1 MPIRNAHINRH
12 IAGWFLS
19 LVSLITAHAAI
30 AQDTARDSLLL
41 LFKKVSDDT
50 TKARLLFEIGDHLS
64 ATDTAK
70 AISYIQ
76 QGMKLAKNNEYTQA
90 IGHFYQ
96 GRLYM
101 DYNYDAGKAAFKKA
115 NRLFEKFP
123 IAESYLYQSRS
134 WSNIAVIEQ
143 YQNND
148 KEYTNILL
156 DKAIPLA
163 LKSGDKIKVAGYYTL
178 VGLPFMNNR
187 NLQKAIYYF
196 SKSNDII
203 RNVDPGHE
211 YSLGNYVNIA
221 RSYCFLKDYNSAK
234 KYLDSAYRY
243 TQLFPHSGYSID
255 YYIVKSMYHIDLKEI
270 EKGINSLDNGL
281 KLARKNKNPFEI
293 RELLYQKA
301 RIYDEQK
308 NYTEAKNTIQELLKG
323 GYGLVDRDRKQ
334 LYHDLAYLY
343 DQLGDTKEAYKWLQ
357 KYTEFSDSLTTQNNR
372 LEFAKLEAK
381 YNYEKKEKE
390 LLLVS
395 SKEKMQRMLMWI
407 SFGGLLTVS
416 LLFMYLYRLRK
427 AKSDQQVQSLKQQQ
441 QIALTQA
448 LLQGEEKERARLA
461 RDLHDGLGGMLA
473 GVKINLTHALQ
484 DISTPEV
491 DKAINQLDH
500 SITEL
505 RRIAR
510 NMMPEALLRSG
521 LETALADLCQSLS
534 NEKLKIC
541 HSFININTEAFSKQ
555 VQIIIFRI
563 IQELLTNIVK
573 HAEASEAYLQCSQDG
588 AYFYITVED
597 NGKGINQSGYG
608 SRRGIGLNNI
618 QSRVDFLKGKMDF
631 NSEPGRGTITNIEIR
646 TDGTL

>member
-1 MPIRNAHINRH
+1 MRIRNIHITKQVISWSTH
-12 IAGWFLS
+12 
-19 LVSLITAHAAI
+19 LVILII
-30 AQDTARDSLLL
+30 GQNVRAQDTASDSLILL
-41 LFKKVSDDT
+41 YKKVSNDT

-70 AISYIQ
+70 AISYNQ
-76 QGMKLAKNNEYTQA
+76 QGMQLAKNNEYTRA
-90 IGHFYQ
+90 IGHFYL
-96 GRLYM
+96 GRIYM
-101 DYNYDAGKAAFKKA
+101 DYNYDAGLAEFKKA

-123 IAESYLYQSRS
+123 IAASYLYQSRS
-134 WSNIAVIEQ
+134 WSNIAVLEQ
-143 YQNND
+143 YRNND
-148 KEYTNILL
+148 KEYTSILL

-163 LKSGDKIKVAGYYTL
+163 LKAGDKIKMAGYYTM

-196 SKSNDII
+196 SQSNDII
-203 RNVDPGHE
+203 KSIGPDNE

-221 RSYCFLKDYNSAK
+221 RSYCFLKDYKSAK

-243 TQLFPHSGYSID
+243 IHLFPHSGYCID
-255 YYIVKSMYHIDLKEI
+255 YYIVKSMYHIDLKEV

-281 KLARKNKNPFEI
+281 KLARKNNNPFEI

-308 NYTEAKNTIQELLKG
+308 NYREAKNTIQELLNG
-323 GYGLVDRDRKQ
+323 GYALIDSDKEQ
-334 LYHDLAYLY
+334 LYHDLAYLHQ
-343 DQLGDTKEAYKWLQ
+343 QLGDTKEAYKWLS
-357 KYTEFSDSLTTQNNR
+357 KYTEFADSLTTKNNK

-395 SKEKMQRMLMWI
+395 SKEKIQRMLMWI

-416 LLFMYLYRLRK
+416 LLFMYLYRIRK
-427 AKSDQQVQSLKQQQ
+427 AKSEQQVQSLKQQQ

-461 RDLHDGLGGMLA
+461 QDLHDGLGGMLA

-484 DISTPEV
+484 DVSTPEIN
-491 DKAINQLDH
+491 KAIGQLDN
-500 SITEL
+500 SVTEL

-541 HSFININTEAFSKQ
+541 HSFINISAETFSKQ
-555 VQIIIFRI
+555 IQIIIFRI
-563 IQELLTNIVK
+563 IQELLSNIVK
-573 HAEASEAYLQCSQDG
+573 HADASEAYLQCSQDG

-597 NGKGINQSGYG
+597 NGKGINQSGYS
-608 SRRGIGLNNI
+608 SRRGIGLDNI

-631 NSEPGRGTITNIEIR
+631 NSEPGKGTITNIEIR

>member
-1 MPIRNAHINRH
+1 MLIRNTHIIRQVINWSFYIVCMTMAHK
-12 IAGWFLS
+12 
-19 LVSLITAHAAI
+19 AI
-30 AQDTARDSLLL
+30 AQSTAGDSLLML
-41 LFKKVSDDT
+41 YKKAANDT

-64 ATDTAK
+64 TTDTAK
-70 AISYIQ
+70 AISYNQ
-76 QGMKLAKNNEYTQA
+76 QGMQLAKNNMYTQA
-90 IGHFYQ
+90 IGHFYR
-96 GRLYM
+96 GRIYM
-101 DYNYDAGKAAFKKA
+101 DYNYDAGKAEFKKA
-115 NRLFEKFP
+115 NSLFEKFHF
-123 IAESYLYQSRS
+123 AESYIYQSRS
-134 WSNIAVIEQ
+134 WSNIAVLEQ

-148 KEYTNILL
+148 KEYTSILL

-163 LKSGDKIKVAGYYTL
+163 LKAGDKIKMAGYYTM

-196 SKSNDII
+196 TRSNNIIKSIGTDS
-203 RNVDPGHE
+203 E

-221 RSYCFLKDYNSAK
+221 RSYCFLKDHNSAK

-243 TQLFPHSGYSID
+243 TQLFPHSGYSTD

-308 NYTEAKNTIQELLKG
+308 NYKEAKTTIQELLSG
-323 GYGLVDRDRKQ
+323 NYGLVDGDKKQ

-343 DQLGDTKEAYKWLQ
+343 EQLGDIKEAYKWLE
-357 KYTEFSDSLTTQNNR
+357 KYTEFSDSLTTQNNK

-407 SFGGLLTVS
+407 SFGGLLTAS

-473 GVKINLTHALQ
+473 GVKINLTHALEG
-484 DISTPEV
+484 INTPEIN
-491 DKAINQLDH
+491 KAIGQLDN
-500 SITEL
+500 SVTEL

-510 NMMPEALLRSG
+510 NMMPESLLRSG
-521 LETALADLCQSLS
+521 LETALADLCESLFS
-534 NEKLKIC
+534 EKLKVY
-541 HSFININTEAFSKQ
+541 HSFINIHDEVFSKQ

-597 NGKGINQSGYG
+597 NGKGINQSGYS
-608 SRRGIGLNNI
+608 SRRGIGLDNI

-631 NSEPGRGTITNIEIR
+631 NSEPGKGTITNIEIR
-646 TDGTL
+646 TDGSL

>member
-1 MPIRNAHINRH
+1 MQIRNAHINKQVTN
-12 IAGWFLS
+12 WLLS
-19 LVSLITAHAAI
+19 LVILITAHDAI
-30 AQDTARDSLLL
+30 GQDTASDSLLL
-41 LFKKVSDDT
+41 LYKKASGDT
-50 TKARLLFEIGDHLS
+50 AKARLLFEIGDHLS

-70 AISYIQ
+70 AIRYIQ
-76 QGMKLAKNNEYTQA
+76 QGMQLAKSNRYTQA

-115 NRLFEKFP
+115 NNLFEKFSS
-123 IAESYLYQSRS
+123 AESYLYQSRS

-156 DKAIPLA
+156 NKAIPLA
-163 LKSGDKIKVAGYYTL
+163 LKSGDKVRVAGYYTL

-203 RNVDPGHE
+203 RNVNPENEHF
-211 YSLGNYVNIA
+211 LGNYVNIA

-243 TQLFPHSGYSID
+243 TQLFPYSGYSID
-255 YYIVKSMYHIDLKEI
+255 YYIVKSMYHIDLKET

-308 NYTEAKNTIQELLKG
+308 NYIEAKNTIQELLNG
-323 GYGLVDRDRKQ
+323 GYGLVDGDRKQ
-334 LYHDLAYLY
+334 LYHDLAYLHE
-343 DQLGDTKEAYKWLQ
+343 QLGDTKEAYKWLA
-357 KYTEFSDSLTTQNNR
+357 KYTEFADSLTAKNNK
-372 LEFAKLEAK
+372 LEFARLEAK

-395 SKEKMQRMLMWI
+395 SKEKMQRILMWT
-407 SFGGLLTVS
+407 SFGGLFTAS
-416 LLFMYLYRLRK
+416 LLFMYFYRLRK
-427 AKSDQQVQSLKQQQ
+427 AKSEQQVQSLKQQQ

-484 DISTPEV
+484 EISTPQV
-491 DKAINQLDH
+491 DKAISQLDH

-541 HSFININTEAFSKQ
+541 HSFINTHAEAFSKQ

-608 SRRGIGLNNI
+608 SRRGIGLDNI

-631 NSEPGRGTITNIEIR
+631 NSEPGKGTITNIEIR